1 MIDVHSHI
9 DRYKDPNAITAE
21 TQREGVYTIAMTNL
35 PSHFLMGLPHV
46 RNYSKVQLALGFHP
60 LAAGD
65 FEQERTLFRKSFHMT
80 PFIGEVGLDF
90 SRMGKVA
97 RDVQLANFRLVA
109 ETISKA
115 KKVISLHSREAEST
129 VLDILSEFEIPIAI
143 FHWYSGPLRVM
154 DEVVSQGHFF
164 SVNPAMLRSGKGQQI
179 ISRIPSDRLL
189 TETDGPYVKIEGIPA
204 RPWDVVL
211 VEKYL
216 SKIWAIQPEEARER
230 VRYNFRQMLIRLGL
244 LDILVPYPG
253 RTKPTI

>member
-46 RNYSKVQLALGFHP
+46 RNYSKVQLALGLHP

-65 FEQERTLFRKSFHMT
+65 FEHERALFRKSFHMT

-90 SRMGKVA
+90 SRTGKVA
-97 RDVQLANFRLVA
+97 RDVQLINFRLVA
-109 ETISKA
+109 ETVSKD
-115 KKVISLHSREAEST
+115 KKVISLHSRGAESI
-129 VLDILSEFEIPIAI
+129 VLDILIEFKIPITI
-143 FHWYSGPLRVM
+143 FHWYSGSLRVM
-154 DEVVSQGHFF
+154 DEIVSQGHFF
-164 SVNPAMLRSGKGQQI
+164 SVNPAMLRSEKGRQI
-179 ISRIPSDRLL
+179 ISRVPSDRLL
-189 TETDGPYVKIEGIPA
+189 TETDGPYVKIGAGVPA

-216 SKIWAIQPEEARER
+216 SKIWAIQHEEARER
-230 VRYNFRQMLIRLGL
+230 VQCNFRHMLSRLGL
-244 LDILVPYPG
+244 INILITSG
-253 RTKPTI
+253 T